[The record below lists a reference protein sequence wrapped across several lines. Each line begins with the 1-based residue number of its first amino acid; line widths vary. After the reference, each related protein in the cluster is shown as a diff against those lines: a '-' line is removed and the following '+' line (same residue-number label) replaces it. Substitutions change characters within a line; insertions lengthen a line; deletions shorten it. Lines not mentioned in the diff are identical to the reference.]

1 MGNIQESPVP
11 YRTPE
16 GLTYNQEI
24 LAGMLFDVQVQGPA
38 YRLHFNED
46 GTHRMYKVDNRITS
60 PLDFAQHQEEHA
72 FKHHEKNPYSPLAPV
87 KINLRN
93 LPFEVLDQ
101 IGTVYSE
108 IPERGILP
116 DICTGIPDA
125 GTALARSY
133 SEKSEIPLE
142 EVFVKE
148 EDEQSRRIV
157 ASGVSGDGRFL
168 RIVDDTATG
177 GESKFEAIAA
187 AESMG
192 FGVSDIT
199 VLIDREQ
206 GAKELIES
214 QGYSYRFAFTLM
226 QLLQFGLRTQ
236 RISEEQFNNAQDYI
250 LSQKQVS

>member
-108 IPERGILP
+108 IPENGILP

-133 SEKSEIPLE
+133 SDKSEIPLE
-142 EVFVKE
+142 EVFVKK

-157 ASGVSGDGRFL
+157 ASGVSGDGKFL
-168 RIVDDTATG
+168 RIIDDTATG

-192 FGVSDIT
+192 FSVSDIT
-199 VLIDREQ
+199 VLIDRGQ

-236 RISEEQFNNAQDYI
+236 RISEEQFNKAQSYL
-250 LSQKQVS
+250 LSQKQTS